1 MLIEFSVKNF
11 LSFKDKVTLSMEKG
25 NGDEK
30 LENVFTKN
38 DVDLL
43 RTTAIYGANASGKTN
58 ILKAFTCAILMIR
71 NSNFMNTTN
80 KWFSIKPF
88 LFDKKTS
95 KEPSEFEFIF
105 IVNDVKYRYFFSA
118 DANKIYDEVLD
129 AYYTQKP
136 TNIFTRTNTN
146 DYEFNSDKAKLESIA
161 AKNTENKLFLTTA
174 TTWNYDK
181 TKDAFL
187 WFSEKIDTYD
197 SFDKISDQDLIEYS
211 KNDGKLKEFALK
223 LLKEADIFIKDIH
236 VDYEEKEM
244 DNAMMDMLIPPLART
259 NGTFKMSNVRIE
271 LEHEITDE
279 NKNKHI
285 EKLVFVF
292 IIILNISLLAP
303 YINMDK
309 LSIISQYHNLKIY
322 TSKKELNEKDKV
334 KISGAYYYL
343 RGVEDKIIDNL
354 LTKED
359 INNILSFNEKKYYD
373 DEYYHAMVNDIN
385 ISGYDK
391 LNEVNIYEYDIN
403 NIIKYND
410 ITIDISH
417 IINNDT
423 LNNFENYIKNNNE
436 IIIDNK
442 QKLVIKSISIN
453 YNKYTNEY
461 KYLSI
466 EGYLLKKD

>member
-11 LSFKDKVTLSMEKG
+11 LSFKDKITLSMEKG

-105 IVNDVKYRYFFSA
+105 IANDVKYRYFFSA
-118 DANKIYDEVLD
+118 DANKIYDEILD
-129 AYYTQKP
+129 AYFTQKP

-146 DYEFNSDKAKLESIA
+146 DYEFNNDKSKLDSIA

-197 SFDKISDQDLIEYS
+197 SFDRISDQDLIEYS
-211 KNDGKLKEFALK
+211 KNDGELKKFALK

-271 LEHEITDE
+271 LEHEIIDE
-279 NKNKHI
+279 NKNNHI
-285 EKLVFVF
+285 YS
-292 IIILNISLLAP
+292 LNFNDESSGTRTLFALAP
-303 YINMDK
+303 FLKRAFESTKTIVVDELEKSMHPALVEFIVKLFNDKTINK
-309 LSIISQYHNLKIY
+309 ANSQLIFITHA
-322 TSKKELNEKDKV
+322 T
-334 KISGAYYYL
+334 
-343 RGVEDKIIDNL
+343 NL
-354 LTKED
+354 LTIELLRRDQIWFTEKNPDTGVSELYPLDSFSVRKDENIQKGYINGRYGAVPFIKDIDSWPED
-359 INNILSFNEKKYYD
+359 
-373 DEYYHAMVNDIN
+373 M
-385 ISGYDK
+385 
-391 LNEVNIYEYDIN
+391 
-403 NIIKYND
+403 
-410 ITIDISH
+410 
-417 IINNDT
+417 
-423 LNNFENYIKNNNE
+423 
-436 IIIDNK
+436 
-442 QKLVIKSISIN
+442 
-453 YNKYTNEY
+453 
-461 KYLSI
+461 
-466 EGYLLKKD
+466 